1 MPTAEELNK
10 QADMVLAQIKNGRY
24 TTSEEKRRMTQEWRA
39 LKQAAVDARKKQIAN
54 D

>member
-1 MPTAEELNK
+1 MNTAEELK
-10 QADMVLAQIKNGRY
+10 QQADTLLAQIKNGRY
-24 TTSEEKRRMTQEWRA
+24 TTSDDKRRMTQEWRA